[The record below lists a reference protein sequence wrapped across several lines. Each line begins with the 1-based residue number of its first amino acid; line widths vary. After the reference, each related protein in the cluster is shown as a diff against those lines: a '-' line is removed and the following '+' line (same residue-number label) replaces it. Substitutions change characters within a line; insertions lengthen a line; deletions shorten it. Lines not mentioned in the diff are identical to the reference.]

1 MQNVSKEA
9 SAPRVSPRAQSLTSR
24 PTRSLTKILLVPFR
38 NGEAVDRHPELKSF
52 LNEGWVISS
61 AVPRIVETEGTR
73 LLVVMAKPE
82 KKARLKR
89 IK

>member
-1 MQNVSKEA
+1 MQKVSKEA
-9 SAPRVSPRAQSLTSR
+9 TTPRLAPRPQDIALR

-38 NGEAVDRHPELKSF
+38 NGEAVDRHPELTSF
-52 LNEGWVISS
+52 LDDGWTISS